1 MNKTKNVPVLNEL
14 KKLGKFGYSLVSNWF
29 HILSAIWAQSWT
41 NFHNDMESIDLR
53 VYKIS
58 VAEWRMVTLIFQHV
72 HVDDILNRL
81 RLNAIM
87 SVRSTAYLM

>member
-1 MNKTKNVPVLNEL
+1 MFGYPTTIFIIRNLYWMNKTKNVPVLNEL

-53 VYKIS
+53 VYKI
-58 VAEWRMVTLIFQHV
+58 
-72 HVDDILNRL
+72 
-81 RLNAIM
+81 
-87 SVRSTAYLM
+87 